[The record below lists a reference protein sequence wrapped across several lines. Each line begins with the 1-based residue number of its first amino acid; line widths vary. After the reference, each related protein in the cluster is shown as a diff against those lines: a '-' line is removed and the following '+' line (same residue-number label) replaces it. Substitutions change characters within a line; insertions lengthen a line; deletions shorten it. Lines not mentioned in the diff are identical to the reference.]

1 VNNQNLICLRYFG
14 RKSNNPNK
22 SVLIAIKLIAIA
34 GKALPYSLSM
44 VLPDETYSNK
54 VTSSPKIIYP

>member
-1 VNNQNLICLRYFG
+1 VNNQNLIWLRYFG

-22 SVLIAIKLIAIA
+22 IVFIAIKLIAIA

-44 VLPDETYSNK
+44 VLPDET
-54 VTSSPKIIYP
+54 